1 MGQKVPIITRTRRPL
16 NLTVRPTTKWRTNRA
31 QALKGTAVTMEVLE
45 MLAAETMTMR
55 PLYSIHT
62 MVMNSRL
69 PPMTPICPLR
79 CLLHRWSSL
88 HLHPVE
94 AFSCHSEICLS
105 VKSIVRFHFYSKHAI
120 PEAPSTDYF
129 LRRFAVVWSRRE
141 CVPDKKFLLYIRRIR
156 SYY

>member
-1 MGQKVPIITRTRRPL
+1 MLVLINTMVSRIRMGQKVPIITRTRRPL

-62 MVMNSRL
+62 MAMSSRL

-79 CLLHRWSSL
+79 YLLPRWSSL

-94 AFSCHSEICLS
+94 AFSCRCEICLS
-105 VKSIVRFHFYSKHAI
+105 GKSIVRCQFYSKPVI
-120 PEAPSTDYF
+120 PYAPSTGYF
-129 LRRFAVVWSRRE
+129 LRCSAVV
-141 CVPDKKFLLYIRRIR
+141 
-156 SYY
+156 